1 MRTLSALDSDRM
13 GFALFLAVVLHG
25 ILILGISFS
34 QEPSETP
41 SRVLDVTLTRVPSTP
56 RPDQFDYLSDQNQH
70 GKPLAEKPEEGAAV
84 RAVSE
89 RAVKDSS
96 AAQTDPNAFE
106 PTQAVLNP
114 APTAFQRLITDVS
127 QFRRAQNSE
136 ALMPREPSR
145 VRRLSQVNAAASP
158 DAFYLRSWQRK
169 IEAVGNLNY
178 PEAARRGGIYGSLRL
193 LVAIN
198 ANGSLKEVRV
208 LQSSG
213 EPILD
218 QAAQN
223 IIRLAEPFPPFSEA
237 LLKTTDV
244 LEIVR
249 TWQFRKNAGSV
260 NVQP

>member
-13 GFALFLAVVLHG
+13 GFALFLAVVLHA

-70 GKPLAEKPEEGAAV
+70 GKPLAEKPEESAAV

-106 PTQAVLNP
+106 STQAVLNR

-178 PEAARRGGIYGSLRL
+178 PEAARRSGIYGSLRL

-223 IIRLAEPFPPFSEA
+223 IIRLAC
-237 LLKTTDV
+237 LLYTSPSPRD
-244 LEIVR
+244 
-249 TWQFRKNAGSV
+249 S
-260 NVQP
+260 

>member
-1 MRTLSALDSDRM
+1 MRSLSALDSDRM

-70 GKPLAEKPEEGAAV
+70 GKPLAEKPEAGAAV

-96 AAQTDPNAFE
+96 TAQTDPNAFE
-106 PTQAVLNP
+106 STQAVLNR

-136 ALMPREPSR
+136 A
-145 VRRLSQVNAAASP
+145 
-158 DAFYLRSWQRK
+158 
-169 IEAVGNLNY
+169 
-178 PEAARRGGIYGSLRL
+178 
-193 LVAIN
+193 
-198 ANGSLKEVRV
+198 
-208 LQSSG
+208 
-213 EPILD
+213 
-218 QAAQN
+218 
-223 IIRLAEPFPPFSEA
+223 
-237 LLKTTDV
+237 
-244 LEIVR
+244 
-249 TWQFRKNAGSV
+249 
-260 NVQP
+260 